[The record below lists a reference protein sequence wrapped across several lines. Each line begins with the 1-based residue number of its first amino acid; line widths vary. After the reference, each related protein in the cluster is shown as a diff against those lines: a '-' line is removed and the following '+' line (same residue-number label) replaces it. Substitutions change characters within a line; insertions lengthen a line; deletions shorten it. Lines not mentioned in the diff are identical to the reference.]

1 MELIFKEYSV
11 PQMGIANFE
20 EIKKDL
26 IEKTEVYGKIVYTD
40 ENIQTAKADRSTLNK
55 FIKAV
60 NDERIRIQKEYMKPF
75 DSLKAQCDELM
86 KIAEE
91 PKAAVDKVIKE
102 YETIKQDEKK
112 MKIQELFDS
121 MLFPDFVKLDEK
133 IFNPKWLNATVTM
146 KQIEDS
152 LQETKTQIIA
162 NCQTLAGLPSYSH
175 EAVIYYQRTLDVT
188 GALAKVRE
196 LSEIEAAKKKMQ
208 EEEEAESRLVPMPG
222 IERLAELKKE
232 YPNTIP
238 VAPDKPEEPQMWVQF
253 EALLNSTQ
261 AAALKTFFNANG
273 IEYRPIKIKED
284 K

>member
-1 MELIFKEYSV
+1 MELVFKEYSL

-75 DSLKAQCDELM
+75 DTLKAQCDELM

-91 PKAAVDKVIKE
+91 PKAAIDKVIKE
-102 YETIKQDEKK
+102 YEQIKQDEKRLA
-112 MKIQELFDS
+112 IEELFNN
-121 MLFPDFVKLDEK
+121 MLFPEFVKLDEK
-133 IFNPKWLNATVTM
+133 IFDPKWLNATCSM
-146 KQIEDS
+146 KSIEES
-152 LQETKTQIIA
+152 LLKIKEDIIR

-175 EAVIYYQRTLDVT
+175 VAVIYYQRTLDVT

-196 LSEIEAAKKKMQ
+196 LAEVEAAKKKML
-208 EEEEAESRLVPMPG
+208 EAETVKQP
-222 IERLAELKKE
+222 ELKKDE
-232 YPNTIP
+232 IP
-238 VAPDKPEEPQMWVQF
+238 VIEEVPAEAPRMWVAF
-253 EALLNSTQ
+253 EALLNTYE
-261 AAALKTFFNANG
+261 AAALKRFFDANG